1 MQLSSSSNIFKLQLI
16 TVYSGE
22 FVRIV
27 ESKRQFYNLLC
38 QVADNSISI
47 NLLNRLTLLTS
58 QLRRISIT
66 RPDRQTESI
75 DKITALVSA
84 IQEGDIV
91 KARASAKLHVK
102 NAALSVFSSGKF

>member
-1 MQLSSSSNIFKLQLI
+1 LQLEQ
-16 TVYSGE
+16 YADEFKSEYLSGE

-27 ESKRQFYNLLC
+27 ESKRQFYNLR
-38 QVADNSISI
+38 QVADNLISI
-47 NLLNRLTLLTS
+47 NLLSRLTLLTS
-58 QLRRISIT
+58 QLRHISIT

-75 DKITALVSA
+75 YEITALVST